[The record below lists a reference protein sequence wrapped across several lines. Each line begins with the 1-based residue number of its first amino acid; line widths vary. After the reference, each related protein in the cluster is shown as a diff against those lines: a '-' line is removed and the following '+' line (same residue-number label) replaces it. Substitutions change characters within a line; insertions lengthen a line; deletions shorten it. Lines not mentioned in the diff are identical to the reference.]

1 MRKGMSLSS
10 KLRYVIATTTII
22 TITALCYAVLIQMK
36 HREIENA
43 QNGMLL
49 SAKYNS
55 GKILKCNLIQTYIH
69 SAYMAAH

>member
-22 TITALCYAVLIQMK
+22 TIAALCYAVLIQMK

-55 GKILKCNLIQTYIH
+55 GK
-69 SAYMAAH
+69 

>member
-10 KLRYVIATTTII
+10 KLRYVIATTTTII
-22 TITALCYAVLIQMK
+22 RIALCYAVLIQMK

-55 GKILKCNLIQTYIH
+55 ARNFK
-69 SAYMAAH
+69 